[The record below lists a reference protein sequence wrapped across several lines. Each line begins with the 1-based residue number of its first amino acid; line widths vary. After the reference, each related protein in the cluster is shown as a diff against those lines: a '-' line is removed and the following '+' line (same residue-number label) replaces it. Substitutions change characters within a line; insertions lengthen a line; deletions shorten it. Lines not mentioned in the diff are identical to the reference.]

1 MHSCKRNYVLLH
13 VEYES
18 VSFLRKRTS
27 TLTALAF
34 YGRSGWCHFSAEWI
48 LFTIMLNW
56 LLAFLCNCD
65 LSKEEATLCVLHL
78 SDWVHT
84 VVLLKCIHNLFI
96 ITADFTR
103 WCLSLHHALLS
114 RIVHRG
120 VFTSLK
126 VDKIKIHTKMV
137 IFEMRGCDILKEVKF
152 APLQVIPLKWLLYI
166 FSLFFF
172 SS

>member
-78 SDWVHT
+78 SD
-84 VVLLKCIHNLFI
+84 CE
-96 ITADFTR
+96 FTP
-103 WCLSLHHALLS
+103 S
-114 RIVHRG
+114 
-120 VFTSLK
+120 
-126 VDKIKIHTKMV
+126 
-137 IFEMRGCDILKEVKF
+137 
-152 APLQVIPLKWLLYI
+152 
-166 FSLFFF
+166 FF
-172 SS
+172 